1 MPVQNFTELRLYS
14 APHEKIYYDFQPVK
28 KLSVPDWNPQW
39 DDWHSY
45 PNPLRIYLTDFE
57 QLLRKYVLLLFPS
70 QDACDGS
77 VQQNFD
83 PCFDNWLSVA
93 EFHKLTDTLRK
104 DTIPPEQTAFYQAFL
119 QWLETAMS
127 ESDIIVIE
135 SNL

>member
-14 APHEKIYYDFQPVK
+14 QLREKICYDFQPVK
-28 KLSVPDWNPQW
+28 KNSAPDWVQW
-39 DDWHSY
+39 EAWHSY

-57 QLLRKYVLLLFPS
+57 QLLRKYVLPLFPS

-83 PCFDNWLSVA
+83 PCFDNWLSVS
-93 EFHKLTDTLRK
+93 EYHKLTDAIRK